1 MCHAVKKAESY
12 EIEVLSAF
20 IITTFFIVLITL
32 TILFQARKLK
42 YKLEDVRRRG
52 RRDEVGKVDG
62 ELGRSEQATGRTEVE
77 KLGRTEQVGRSDGE
91 KVKEEQQE
99 QEEEEREERS
109 EVTQV
114 LDIFGIFVLKFVTSQ
129 LFSG

>member
-1 MCHAVKKAESY
+1 MFPGRGCSKHRNTFRYDVQIS
-12 EIEVLSAF
+12 LS
-20 IITTFFIVLITL
+20 TEYKYLEQL
-32 TILFQARKLK
+32 QARKLK

-62 ELGRSEQATGRTEVE
+62 ELGRSEQAGKSEVE
-77 KLGRTEQVGRSDGE
+77 KLARTDQVGRADGE
-91 KVKEEQQE
+91 KVKEEQHE

-114 LDIFGIFVLKFVTSQ
+114 CNIFSSFH
-129 LFSG
+129 FSFSSSI

>member
-1 MCHAVKKAESY
+1 MLLGRLRVMRERFTIA
-12 EIEVLSAF
+12 
-20 IITTFFIVLITL
+20 TFFIVLITL

-52 RRDEVGKVDG
+52 RRDEAGKVDG
-62 ELGRSEQATGRTEVE
+62 EVGRSEQAGRTEVE

-99 QEEEEREERS
+99 QEEEEEREERS

-114 LDIFGIFVLKFVTSQ
+114 LDIFGYLS
-129 LFSG
+129 

>member
-1 MCHAVKKAESY
+1 MRERFSIA
-12 EIEVLSAF
+12 
-20 IITTFFIVLITL
+20 TFFVVLITL

-62 ELGRSEQATGRTEVE
+62 ELGRPEQAAGRSEVE
-77 KLGRTEQVGRSDGE
+77 KLGRTEQVGRTEVE
-91 KVKEEQQE
+91 KAKEEQQE
-99 QEEEEREERS
+99 QEEEEEREERS

-114 LDIFGIFVLKFVTSQ
+114 CNIFQFPVIDN
-129 LFSG
+129 

>member
-1 MCHAVKKAESY
+1 MLLGRLRVMRERFTIA
-12 EIEVLSAF
+12 
-20 IITTFFIVLITL
+20 TFFIVLITL

-62 ELGRSEQATGRTEVE
+62 EVGRSEQAAGSTEVE

-99 QEEEEREERS
+99 QEEEEEREERS

-114 LDIFGIFVLKFVTSQ
+114 LDIFWIFVLKFVTSQ

>member
-1 MCHAVKKAESY
+1 M
-12 EIEVLSAF
+12 
-20 IITTFFIVLITL
+20 
-32 TILFQARKLK
+32 FQARKLK

-62 ELGRSEQATGRTEVE
+62 ELGRSEQAMGRTEVE

-99 QEEEEREERS
+99 QEEEEEEREERS

-114 LDIFGIFVLKFVTSQ
+114 CNIFQFPVIDN
-129 LFSG
+129 